1 MTPPQRLPTPDDSP
15 ARILLVDD
23 EQRMLDSLQKLLRL
37 YNFEADVALGGRAA
51 IERLEAASYDVV
63 LLDLRMPDLSGHAIL
78 AHIAERQ
85 LPLLSIVVSGE
96 SSVDDVSKAL
106 RLGAYD
112 YLKKPYVP
120 DELIATVKNAINKK
134 RLEDANRVMSLR
146 LNRSEK
152 LHRFIVNNS
161 PDIIY
166 ILDEDGCISFLN
178 SRVEALLG
186 FRREELLGQ
195 PILALVEK
203 EDREKAAYFFE
214 QPTPPGEAGRTID
227 LALRTRS
234 GGRARRYFE
243 MSLWPVK
250 ERDELHGSDR
260 YRLYGTARDITD
272 RLEAEAF
279 ISFQAYHDLLTRL
292 PNRTLFKDRLS
303 MAITQAARNDKRL
316 AVMFID
322 LDRFKVIN
330 DSLGHTMGDRLLQA
344 VSQRLMGC
352 IRKGDT
358 LSRFGGDE
366 FTLLL
371 PDAQSEEA
379 AVMVAEKILDS
390 IKRPFKLA
398 GHEIHIGASIGIS
411 LFPEGGVTLDAMIKN
426 ADIAMYR
433 VKNSGK
439 NGYAIFSHDMTTP
452 ATERLMLE
460 QELRRALES
469 DEFQIVYQPQ
479 VATDTEA
486 LVGVEALIRWNHP
499 TRGLLAP
506 GEFIPVAEDSRL
518 IIDLDRLTL
527 ARACREIAHY
537 HRNGIPEL
545 RLAVN
550 LSPLAVEKADF
561 VERVLATLAEENF
574 PPHLLELEITESLL
588 MSDRDDV
595 VEKLEQLSAAGVH
608 FAIDDFGT
616 GYSSLSYLRKFPVAT
631 LKIDRSFVNS
641 IRAAAREEACI
652 VDAII
657 SMAQGLKLNIVAEGV
672 ENRTQF
678 NYLRSLG
685 CDMVQG
691 YLFGQPTSMSHLLQQ
706 RLTVADSAA
715 AT

>member
-1 MTPPQRLPTPDDSP
+1 
-15 ARILLVDD
+15 
-23 EQRMLDSLQKLLRL
+23 
-37 YNFEADVALGGRAA
+37 
-51 IERLEAASYDVV
+51 
-63 LLDLRMPDLSGHAIL
+63 
-78 AHIAERQ
+78 
-85 LPLLSIVVSGE
+85 
-96 SSVDDVSKAL
+96 
-106 RLGAYD
+106 
-112 YLKKPYVP
+112 
-120 DELIATVKNAINKK
+120 
-134 RLEDANRVMSLR
+134 
-146 LNRSEK
+146 
-152 LHRFIVNNS
+152 
-161 PDIIY
+161 
-166 ILDEDGCISFLN
+166 
-178 SRVEALLG
+178 
-186 FRREELLGQ
+186 
-195 PILALVEK
+195 
-203 EDREKAAYFFE
+203 
-214 QPTPPGEAGRTID
+214 
-227 LALRTRS
+227 
-234 GGRARRYFE
+234 
-243 MSLWPVK
+243 
-250 ERDELHGSDR
+250 
-260 YRLYGTARDITD
+260 
-272 RLEAEAF
+272 
-279 ISFQAYHDLLTRL
+279 
-292 PNRTLFKDRLS
+292 
-303 MAITQAARNDKRL
+303 
-316 AVMFID
+316 
-322 LDRFKVIN
+322 
-330 DSLGHTMGDRLLQA
+330 
-344 VSQRLMGC
+344 
-352 IRKGDT
+352 
-358 LSRFGGDE
+358 
-366 FTLLL
+366 
-371 PDAQSEEA
+371 
-379 AVMVAEKILDS
+379 
-390 IKRPFKLA
+390 
-398 GHEIHIGASIGIS
+398 HIGASIGIS
-411 LFPEGGVTLDAMIKN
+411 LFPVGGVTLDAMIKN

>member
-1 MTPPQRLPTPDDSP
+1 MIPPPRLEIADDSP

-23 EQRMLDSLQKLLRL
+23 EQRMLDSLQQLLQL

-51 IERLEAASYDVV
+51 IERLEAVSYDLV
-63 LLDLRMPDLSGHAIL
+63 LLDLRMPDLSGHAVL

-85 LPLLSIVVSGE
+85 LPLLSVVVSGE
-96 SSVDDVSKAL
+96 TSVDDVSKAL

-134 RLEDANRVMSLR
+134 RLEDANRVMSVR

-166 ILDEDGCISFLN
+166 ILDESGCISFLN
-178 SRVEALLG
+178 SRIEALLG
-186 FRREELLGQ
+186 FRREELLGR
-195 PILALVEK
+195 PVLALVEK
-203 EDREKAAYFFE
+203 EDLEKAAYFFE
-214 QPTPPGEAGRTID
+214 QPALPSEGGRTIE
-227 LALRTRS
+227 LALKTRD
-234 GGRARRYFE
+234 GGRAKRYFE
-243 MSLWPVK
+243 MALWPVT
-250 ERDELHGSDR
+250 EPDQLSGNNR

-303 MAITQAARNDKRL
+303 MAITQAARNDQHL

-344 VSQRLMGC
+344 VGQRLMGC

-371 PDAQSEEA
+371 PDAQHEEA
-379 AVMVAEKILDS
+379 AIMVAEKILES
-390 IKRPFKLA
+390 VKQPFKLG
-398 GHEIHIGASIGIS
+398 GHDIHIGASIGIS
-411 LFPEGGVTLDAMIKN
+411 LYPEGGATLDAMIKN

-439 NGYAIFSHDMTTP
+439 NGYAIFSREMTTP
-452 ATERLMLE
+452 ATERLILE

-479 VATDTEA
+479 IATDGEQ

-499 TRGLLAP
+499 TRGLLSP
-506 GEFIPVAEDSRL
+506 GDFIPVAEDSRL

-527 ARACREIAHY
+527 ARACREIGHY
-537 HRNGIPEL
+537 HRNGVPAL

-561 VERVLATLAEENF
+561 VDCVLATLAAENF
-574 PPHLLELEITESLL
+574 PAELLELEITESLL
-588 MSDRDDV
+588 MSDREDV
-595 VEKLEQLSAAGVH
+595 VDKLERLSAAGVQL
-608 FAIDDFGT
+608 AIDDFGT
-616 GYSSLSYLRKFPVAT
+616 GYSSLSYLRKFPVST
-631 LKIDRSFVNS
+631 LKIDRSFVHS
-641 IRAAAREEACI
+641 IKAAAREEACI

-657 SMAQGLKLNIVAEGV
+657 SMAQGLKLNIIAEGV

-685 CDMVQG
+685 CEVVQG
-691 YLFGQPTSMSHLLQQ
+691 YLFGQPTSMTRLLK
-706 RLTVADSAA
+706 RLKPEPASA
-715 AT
+715 T